1 MGIIGITILV
11 VLIVLVL
18 IGDGFFG
25 DGRIVLAGILF
36 WLILLEC
43 GIVTWF
49 DIDTDSDDV
58 PILMVTPVVLW
69 ILILFRCRKNYK
81 KWERESKEYTDYLEK
96 NDPDPKGIK
105 RGIEGIE

>member
-1 MGIIGITILV
+1 MGIFGITILV

-25 DGRIVLAGILF
+25 DGEIVLVGILF
-36 WLILLEC
+36 WLIILDSVIL
-43 GIVTWF
+43 TWF
-49 DIDTDSDDV
+49 DIDSDGFGV
-58 PILMVTPVVLW
+58 LMVATVVVW